1 MIGKIISHYN
11 ILEKLGQG
19 GMGVVYKA
27 EDTKLKRTVA
37 LKFLPLHIMAGEE
50 EKSRFEH
57 EAQAAA
63 ALDHPN
69 ICTVYEINEADGQA
83 FIAMAYVE
91 GQSLQEM
98 VGAHCD
104 VPLRIDDALNYAT
117 QIAEGLQSA
126 HEKEIVHRDV
136 KPANILITEKG
147 QVKITDFGL
156 AKLAGRT
163 QLTKEGTS
171 MGTVA
176 YMSPEQTQGIEVDP
190 RTDIW
195 ALGAVLYEM
204 ITGRQAFSGDY
215 EQAVIYSIMNE
226 DPEPPTALRT
236 GVPMEL
242 ERIVLKALA
251 KESGERYQHVD
262 EMLVDLKTLQKTPK
276 SGVSAAQTTA
286 VGAGFKPAPTKKI
299 SLLIGGLA
307 VLGLLVVGAFFM
319 FETTPTDATN
329 KKSIA
334 VLPFENLGGKQEEE
348 YFSDGITED
357 VLAQIAKIADLKV
370 ISRAAIRHYKNTEK
384 SPQEI
389 GAELGVANLLMGT
402 VRRDGDDL
410 RVGCEL
416 VEAATGAQLWS
427 KTYDRKLE
435 NVFAIQS
442 EVAQEIAQTL
452 EAELSGEEKA
462 ELAQPLT
469 ANLEAYD
476 YYLRGNGYTV
486 NSTIKQDA
494 EVAVRMYEKAVEL
507 DSNFAVA
514 YAALARA
521 SIWLYE
527 LWGQKDMVAKAKAAV
542 DRAQALA
549 PDSPETHIALGDY
562 FYRGSRDY
570 DQALEHLT
578 IAQRRRPNDAMI
590 IGLIGWIQR
599 RQGKWQEHVTSLEKA
614 IELNPRYYNP
624 IAYLGSQTYF
634 YMGQYSQAERYL
646 DRAISLAP
654 DTPLA
659 YKGKIMLYKDG
670 YGDTQKA
677 RMVVEEASGR
687 IDPQVFQRQLWEVDI
702 YDRNYE
708 QALKREVLGSDTLRY
723 YLRKSWTYYFMK
735 QTKSAQA
742 YADSARMLLEP
753 LIQSFPLNRFDVFVT
768 RSLGQ
773 CYALLDRKEEAIRE
787 GRKAVDLMP
796 VSKDAYEGP
805 FFIVSLAEIYTL
817 VGEHDA
823 AIEQLAYLLSIPCGM
838 TVHRIRLDPV
848 YDPLR
853 GHPRFQE
860 LLAKY
865 SVAQ

>member
-1 MIGKIISHYN
+1 MLGKTILHYK
-11 ILEKLGQG
+11 ILEKLGEG

-37 LKFLPLHIMAGEE
+37 LKFLPLQTLAGDE
-50 EKSRFEH
+50 EKTRFEH

-69 ICTVYEINEADGQA
+69 ICTVYEINEADGQT
-83 FIAMAYVE
+83 FIAMAYVA
-91 GQSLQEM
+91 GKSLQDI
-98 VGAHCD
+98 VGAQHAVSLPD
-104 VPLRIDDALNYAT
+104 ILNYAT
-117 QIAEGLQSA
+117 QIAEGLQAA
-126 HEKEIVHRDV
+126 HEKDIVHRDI
-136 KPANILITEKG
+136 KPANILITQKG
-147 QVKITDFGL
+147 QVRITDFGL

-176 YMSPEQTQGIEVDP
+176 YMSPEQTQGIEVNQ

-195 ALGAVLYEM
+195 ALGAVIYEM
-204 ITGRQAFSGDY
+204 ITGKQPFVGDY
-215 EQAVIYSIMNE
+215 EQAVMYSIMNE

-251 KESGERYQHVD
+251 KEPGERYQRID
-262 EMLVDLKTLQKTPK
+262 EMLVDLRALQKTQEF
-276 SGVSAAQTTA
+276 GVSATQTPA
-286 VGAGFKPAPTKKI
+286 VWAGFKPAHTRTMP
-299 SLLIGGLA
+299 LLIGGLA
-307 VLGLLVVGAFFM
+307 VLALLVVSALFM
-319 FETTPTDATN
+319 FKTTPADAIS

-334 VLPFENLGGKQEEE
+334 VLPFENLSGKQEEE
-348 YFSDGITED
+348 YFSDGMTED

-389 GAELGVANLLMGT
+389 GTELGVANLLMGT
-402 VRRDGDDL
+402 VRREGNDL
-410 RVGCEL
+410 RIRCEL
-416 VEAATGAQLWS
+416 VNAATGVQLWS

-442 EVAQEIAQTL
+442 EVAQQIAQTL

-462 ELAQPLT
+462 ELGQPLT

-476 YYLRGNGYTV
+476 YYLRGNGFTV
-486 NSTIKQDA
+486 NSNIKQDA
-494 EVAVRMYEKAVEL
+494 EEAVRMYAKAVEL
-507 DSNFAVA
+507 DSTFAVA
-514 YAALARA
+514 YAALAQA
-521 SIWLYE
+521 SIWLFE
-527 LWGQKDMVAKAKAAV
+527 LYAQKDMVAKAKAAV

-562 FYRGSRDY
+562 FYRSSRDY

-599 RQGKWQEHVTSLEKA
+599 RQGKWQEHVTSMEKA

-624 IAYLGSQTYF
+624 IVYLGSQTYF

-654 DTPLA
+654 DNPLA
-659 YKGKIMLYKDG
+659 YKGKIKLYKDG

-708 QALKREVLGSDTLRY
+708 QALKRVVVGSDTLEY
-723 YLRKSWTYYFMK
+723 YLDKSWTYYFMK

-753 LIQSFPLNRFDVFVT
+753 LIQSFPLNDFDIFVT

-796 VSKDAYEGP
+796 VSKDAFAGP
-805 FFIVSLAEIYTL
+805 FSIVSMAKIYTL
-817 VGEHDA
+817 VGDHDA
-823 AIEQLAYLLSIPCGM
+823 AIDQLAYLLSIPCGM
-838 TVHRIRLDPV
+838 TVHRIRLNPV

>member
-1 MIGKIISHYN
+1 
-11 ILEKLGQG
+11 
-19 GMGVVYKA
+19 
-27 EDTKLKRTVA
+27 TKLDRKVA
-37 LKFLPLHIMAGEE
+37 LKFLPASAATNEE
-50 EKSRFEH
+50 FRARFIR
-57 EAQAAA
+57 EAKAVAK
-63 ALDHPN
+63 LNHPHV
-69 ICTVYEINEADGQA
+69 ITIYEVSEFKNRP
-83 FIAMAYVE
+83 FIAMEFVPGKTLREILKDKRLEISQIIEY
-91 GQSLQEM
+91 SLQICQGLAE
-98 VGAHCD
+98 AHRAG
-104 VPLRIDDALNYAT
+104 V
-117 QIAEGLQSA
+117 
-126 HEKEIVHRDV
+126 VHRDI
-136 KPANILITEKG
+136 KTTNIVADERGRIRIL
-147 QVKITDFGL
+147 DFGL
-156 AKLAGRT
+156 ATIQGGDA
-163 QLTKEGTS
+163 LTKAGSTL
-171 MGTVA
+171 GTVA
-176 YMSPEQTQGIEVDP
+176 YMSPEQARGEEANH
-190 RTDIW
+190 RSDIW
-195 ALGAVLYEM
+195 SFGVVLYEM
-204 ITGRQAFSGDY
+204 LTGQMPFKGDY
-215 EQAVIYSIMNE
+215 EQAVMYAILNE
-226 DPEPPTALRT
+226 EPEYAEEIPANLLPILQ
-236 GVPMEL
+236 
-242 ERIVLKALA
+242 KAMA
-251 KESGERYQHVD
+251 KDLPERYQNVGD
-262 EMLVDLKTLQKTPK
+262 VLADLELSGSGEPAADIK
-276 SGVSAAQTTA
+276 S
-286 VGAGFKPAPTKKI
+286 VGAGFKPAPTKKMFF
-299 SLLIGGLA
+299 LIGGLA
-307 VLGLLVVGAFFM
+307 ILALLVVAAFFM
-319 FETTPTDATN
+319 FKTTPADTTN

-334 VLPFENLGGKQEEE
+334 VLPFENLSGKQEEE
-348 YFSDGITED
+348 YFSDGMTED
-357 VLAQIAKIADLKV
+357 VLGQIAKIADLKV

-416 VEAATGAQLWS
+416 VEAATGTQLWS

-442 EVAQEIAQTL
+442 EVAQQIAQTL
-452 EAELSGEEKA
+452 EAELSGEEIA

-578 IAQRRRPNDAMI
+578 IAQRRRPNDAMT
-590 IGLIGWIQR
+590 IGVIGWIQR

-624 IAYLGSQTYF
+624 IAYLGGQTYF

-654 DTPLA
+654 DNPLA
-659 YKGKIMLYKDG
+659 YKGKIILYRDG

-677 RMVVEEASGR
+677 RQVVEEASGR
-687 IDPQVFQRQLWEVDI
+687 IDPQVFRHQLWELDL
-702 YDRNYE
+702 YDHDYE
-708 QALKREVLGSDTLRY
+708 QALKRVVLGSDTLRY

-742 YADSARMLLEP
+742 YADSARIFLQPLMERDSLNSDWHRYRGSPPFWTAKRRRSVRAKRLWSCARCPGMHFLAPTFSRTWPQYMPLSVSTMLP
-753 LIQSFPLNRFDVFVT
+753 LTSWLICF
-768 RSLGQ
+768 
-773 CYALLDRKEEAIRE
+773 
-787 GRKAVDLMP
+787 
-796 VSKDAYEGP
+796 
-805 FFIVSLAEIYTL
+805 
-817 VGEHDA
+817 
-823 AIEQLAYLLSIPCGM
+823 LS
-838 TVHRIRLDPV
+838 HL
-848 YDPLR
+848 
-853 GHPRFQE
+853 
-860 LLAKY
+860 
-865 SVAQ
+865 